1 MTYEESTKKFDELV
15 EKYGYEKGKEEH
27 SQWLKATTH
36 KEEYNEWKSSLPSD
50 EREQFEIAFG
60 I

>member
-1 MTYEESTKKFDELV
+1 MEYYESTKKFDELV
-15 EKYGYEKGKEEH
+15 EKYGYSVGKEKHNE
-27 SQWLKATTH
+27 WLKATTH
-36 KEEYNEWKSSLPSD
+36 KEEFESWKLSLPAD